1 MLKSISHRDLLVCDQ
16 DLRVCVRVCVIV
28 CVRVKYDVVCQKSTS
43 ARLMACVKILFS
55 QISDGFIAKSS
66 DRTFIQVCT
75 FIWRKK
81 RIKNFGA

>member
-16 DLRVCVRVCVIV
+16 GLRVCVCVIV

-43 ARLMACVKILFS
+43 ARLMGCVKILLS
-55 QISDGFIAKSS
+55 QISDGFTAKSS

-75 FIWRKK
+75 FIWRKNK
-81 RIKNFGA
+81 KP